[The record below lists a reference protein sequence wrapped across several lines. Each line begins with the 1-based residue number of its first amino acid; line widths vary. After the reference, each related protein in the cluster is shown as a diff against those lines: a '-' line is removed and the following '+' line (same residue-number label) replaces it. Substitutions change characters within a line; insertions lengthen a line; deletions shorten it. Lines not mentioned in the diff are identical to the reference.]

1 MTILSNVY
9 MFPLLQII
17 VLIFLIFALQK
28 DFRARKSSAF
38 DGSEVIRG
46 ANSMTSLEKVT
57 GLAISIVI
65 AFINNDVFSDKEY
78 WATNHSVFIN
88 LFDFLS
94 IIYVCYISGWGR
106 NLIIR
111 MSSCLRK
118 EAVS

>member
-1 MTILSNVY
+1 
-9 MFPLLQII
+9 
-17 VLIFLIFALQK
+17 
-28 DFRARKSSAF
+28 
-38 DGSEVIRG
+38 
-46 ANSMTSLEKVT
+46 
-57 GLAISIVI
+57 LAISIVI